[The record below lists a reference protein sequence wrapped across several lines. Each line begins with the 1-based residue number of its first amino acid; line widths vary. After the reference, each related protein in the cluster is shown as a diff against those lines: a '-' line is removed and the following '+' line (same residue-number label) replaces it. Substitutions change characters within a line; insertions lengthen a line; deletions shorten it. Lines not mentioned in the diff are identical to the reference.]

1 MKYHIIEISKKI
13 KGREDWIV
21 ADLGCGENLLSK
33 EITNKVYS
41 FDYVGIDE
49 SVIECDISDIPLENN
64 KVDVSVF
71 CLSLMGS
78 NYKEYLQ
85 EGYRI
90 LKPYGSMFVVE
101 PQKKWE
107 NNSEKLISEL
117 ESTGLKV
124 VDSYTSS
131 RFLYIQCL
139 KLK

>member
-1 MKYHIIEISKKI
+1 MIGLLQIWVVVKTYYQKKFQT
-13 KGREDWIV
+13 KFT
-21 ADLGCGENLLSK
+21 A
-33 EITNKVYS
+33 

-71 CLSLMGS
+71 CLSLMGT
-78 NYKEYLQ
+78 NYQEYLQ

-107 NNSEKLISEL
+107 NNSEKLVLEL
-117 ESTGLKV
+117 ESIGMKV
-124 VDSYTSS
+124 VESYTSS
-131 RFLYIQCL
+131 RFLYILSL
-139 KLK
+139 KIK

>member
-1 MKYHIIEISKKI
+1 MK
-13 KGREDWIV
+13 
-21 ADLGCGENLLSK
+21 NLIRRNFFKSA
-33 EITNKVYS
+33 V
-41 FDYVGIDE
+41 
-49 SVIECDISDIPLENN
+49 N